1 MPFSHNLELPP
12 KSWAKKAFPL
22 GPLIF
27 SALTGALASLVTT
40 SVSLE
45 PPESIKK
52 PQKFVSPL
60 CWEKRFSG
68 AMLPLN
74 YTVDYVMF
82 LLTHLKLIDF
92 DIRPKAQNKAC
103 KCPYQN
109 KFPGKGE
116 GQMWS
121 ANGI

>member
-1 MPFSHNLELPP
+1 
-12 KSWAKKAFPL
+12 
-22 GPLIF
+22 
-27 SALTGALASLVTT
+27 
-40 SVSLE
+40 
-45 PPESIKK
+45 
-52 PQKFVSPL
+52 
-60 CWEKRFSG
+60 
-68 AMLPLN
+68 MLPLN

-82 LLTHLKLIDF
+82 LLTYLKLIDF

-103 KCPYQN
+103 KCPQQN